1 MARRTDLQFIKK
13 QERQKH
19 RLCNCFMS
27 ANATYMVGSKNSQ
40 VTVQV
45 DILDDL
51 IKSYATTGPRQ
62 RTRDCHEAFRVKG
75 NDCVTYQPSKLF
87 RDCPEMIEKYPEL
100 HGMDDQE
107 ELRNSQFLQEHSQ
120 RVLDAFDHTIDS
132 LDDVDYVIQ
141 LLKKIG
147 QMHADLE
154 LKPDDMWKLEQPF
167 LAAVA
172 ECLEDRYTPKFQEIY
187 SKLIT
192 FIIEHVVNGF
202 DPH

>member
-1 MARRTDLQFIKK
+1 MGNS
-13 QERQKH
+13 EKH
-19 RLCNCFMS
+19 RHCMS
-27 ANATYMVGSKNSQ
+27 DGLASILLTQISLACS
-40 VTVQV
+40 V
-45 DILDDL
+45 DDEIGV
-51 IKSYATTGPRQ
+51 IGVS
-62 RTRDCHEAFRVKG
+62 EM
-75 NDCVTYQPSKLF
+75 LF

>member
-1 MARRTDLQFIKK
+1 MGCSASMTGMGRAGPALPEPEAPPPVDPRLPLDA
-13 QERQKH
+13 RQKFH
-19 RLCNCFMS
+19 LEKSWKSVARNIDRAGMFMF
-27 ANATYMVGSKNSQ
+27 
-40 VTVQV
+40 
-45 DILDDL
+45 L
-51 IKSYATTGPRQ
+51 R
-62 RTRDCHEAFRVKG
+62 
-75 NDCVTYQPSKLF
+75 LF

-100 HGMDDQE
+100 RGMDDQE